1 LNAGNTAWV
10 LISAA
15 LVMFMT
21 PGLALFYGGMVR
33 SRSVLNIMAL
43 TFVCLAVVSVIW
55 VLYGYSLAFGHDG
68 FAGLIGGLGQAGL
81 HGLATKTIGVAGQR
95 IPLLAFAA
103 FQLMFAI
110 ITVALLTGAV
120 AERTRFWP
128 WLLFVAAWV
137 SLVYLPLAHWVFDA
151 PGLTGPGAGG
161 WMIGRLHVLDFAG
174 GTAVEVNS
182 GAASLAL
189 VLVLGRRR
197 GWPRDPARPHN
208 LPLVMLGCGILWFGW
223 FGFNAGS
230 ALAAN
235 GLAATAFVNTMV
247 AGATGM
253 LGWLVVEQRRDGK
266 PTTLGAAS
274 GVVAGLVGITPAC
287 AFVEPLG
294 ALGIGLMAGVV
305 AALAVGLKY
314 RLGYDDSLDV
324 VAVHGIGG
332 VMGLLLTGLLAT
344 TAVNSRGA
352 DGLFYGGGFGQ
363 LGRQALAVLVTIG
376 YSGLMTLVI
385 AGVVHKTIGL
395 RVSSEAE
402 WDGIDEAEH
411 AESAYDSGVLQGHRV
426 AALKHAVATPHSGPG
441 WPNPA
446 APRNGAAPPA
456 HPAPDRDR
464 RS

>member
-1 LNAGNTAWV
+1 MPLSAGDTAWV
-10 LISAA
+10 LVSAA

-43 TFVCLAVVSVIW
+43 TFVCLAVVAVIW
-55 VLYGYSLAFGHDG
+55 VLYGYSLAFGPDA
-68 FAGLIGGLGQAGL
+68 FAGLVGNLRQAGL
-81 HGLATKTIGVAGQR
+81 HGLATRLVGPSGQR

-110 ITVALLTGAV
+110 ITVALLAGAV

-128 WLLFVAAWV
+128 WLLFVVAWV
-137 SLVYLPLAHWVFDA
+137 TVVYLPLAHWAFDA
-151 PGLTGPGAGG
+151 PGLTAPGTGG
-161 WMIGRLHVLDFAG
+161 WMVGRLHILDFAG

-189 VLVLGRRR
+189 VVVLRRR
-197 GWPRDPARPHN
+197 LGWPRDPARPHN

-230 ALAAN
+230 ALGAN
-235 GLAATAFVNTMV
+235 GVAATAFVNTMV
-247 AGATGM
+247 AGGTGM
-253 LGWLVVEQRRDGK
+253 LGWLLVEQRRDGK

-294 ALGIGLMAGVV
+294 ALAVGLVAGAV

-332 VMGLLLTGLLAT
+332 VVGLLLTGLLAT
-344 TAVNSRGA
+344 TAVNSNGA
-352 DGLFYGGGFGQ
+352 NGLFYGGGLGQ
-363 LGRQALAVLVTIG
+363 LGRQALAVLATIA
-376 YSGLMTLVI
+376 YSGGLTLVI
-385 AGVVHKTIGL
+385 ALVIHKTIGL
-395 RVSSEAE
+395 RVTSEAE

-411 AESAYDSGVLQGHRV
+411 AESAYETGALHAHR
-426 AALKHAVATPHSGPG
+426 
-441 WPNPA
+441 PA
-446 APRNGAAPPA
+446 AAAPARPA
-456 HPAPDRDR
+456 AVRPSE
-464 RS
+464 RSG